1 MAFKEDIKNDLVELE
16 SGTLVT
22 RFAYLHN
29 IMISINKQ
37 YNIINEYLKKI
48 NCYDEKINNIIIRQL
63 YNCKKLLEKPHVMSY
78 ISDIVIN
85 MYIIEDELNNI
96 IINLQM
102 KFMYN
107 IIELINHKEK
117 IDTFIKY
124 FQNIFNK
131 INQIKDSYNTMPI
144 QYSRD
149 TTIRRTISND
159 AAQALIQLYEV
170 VDFAKK
176 N

>member
-1 MAFKEDIKNDLVELE
+1 
-16 SGTLVT
+16 
-22 RFAYLHN
+22 
-29 IMISINKQ
+29 
-37 YNIINEYLKKI
+37 
-48 NCYDEKINNIIIRQL
+48 
-63 YNCKKLLEKPHVMSY
+63 MSY